1 MARLTNIGISSA
13 EVARALKDDEVWAE
27 AMLREWQ
34 SDCAPGDFFHIDALY
49 RARWPDASGAVPMLT
64 ALKNA
69 RWVAFKCNY
78 MGNPH
83 HLRPLRAWWGATG
96 AHPEP
101 CWLLDCINFDA
112 HGALTE
118 SFACHQFDTAT
129 FSLYDDR
136 PEPPMTRRWK

>member
-27 AMLREWQ
+27 AVLREWRG
-34 SDCAPGDFFHIDALY
+34 DC
-49 RARWPDASGAVPMLT
+49 ARWPDASGAVPMLT

-83 HLRPLRAWWGATG
+83 QLRPLRAWWGATG

-101 CWLLDCINFDA
+101 CWLLDCIDFDE
-112 HGALTE
+112 HGALTK

-136 PEPPMTRRWK
+136 PMTRRWK

>member
-13 EVARALKDDEVWAE
+13 EVARALKDDDVWAE
-27 AMLREWQ
+27 AVIREWR
-34 SDCAPGDFFHIDALY
+34 SDCAPVDFPRIDALY

-101 CWLLDCINFDA
+101 CWLLDCIDFDA
-112 HGALTE
+112 PGALTK

-129 FSLYDDR
+129 FSLYDDSST
-136 PEPPMTRRWK
+136 PRRWK